1 MTEGK
6 DDFVTSVSDG
16 GVDCVGY
23 DDFVLDDVGTS
34 CDGSAGA
41 FFAPDEQ
48 SPVVVP
54 VARGFGAT
62 ELLVTPPG
70 KYTVFELPP
79 AVVASGSETPWLHSS
94 AVRETMHLPEA
105 CLLYTSDAADE

>member
-23 DDFVLDDVGTS
+23 DDFVLDDVCTS
-34 CDGSAGA
+34 GDGSAGA

-79 AVVASGSETPWLHSS
+79 AVFSRFELFGDLLSRGHNPNEGKDRNPKDARGS
-94 AVRETMHLPEA
+94 
-105 CLLYTSDAADE
+105 